1 MVNLKKNPLS
11 KDEIQQ
17 QKLNSHVIPGP
28 GMAPYV
34 VFLYTEQYM
43 GVRRY
48 GTTHVNKYCIFH
60 TCCNIFSLG
69 WKSMYNTIII

>member
-1 MVNLKKNPLS
+1 MRSNNK
-11 KDEIQQ
+11 
-17 QKLNSHVIPGP
+17 NSHVIPGP

-48 GTTHVNKYCIFH
+48 GTTHVNKYCIF
-60 TCCNIFSLG
+60 SYVL
-69 WKSMYNTIII
+69 

>member
-1 MVNLKKNPLS
+1 MNLKKNPWS

-34 VFLYTEQYM
+34 VFLYTEQ
-43 GVRRY
+43 
-48 GTTHVNKYCIFH
+48 
-60 TCCNIFSLG
+60 
-69 WKSMYNTIII
+69 